1 MVHVRHRLLAY
12 GAVIA
17 LLAFAGVGGLRGY
30 AQDATPGAGDI
41 ASVPHPA
48 HIHAGNCE
56 TLDPNPLFPL
66 ADVSMPIAAMEGMDM
81 AASPMA
87 GMGASPMAGGLMGSA
102 AAIPAAYSTT
112 TLDIGL
118 SDILASEHAINVHE
132 SAENIQNYIACGA
145 IGGQM
150 GDDIFVGLMER
161 NNSGF
166 SGIAW
171 LHANEDNTTT
181 VTVFLAHGLT
191 GGTMGAGMDM
201 ATPMASPVS

>member
-17 LLAFAGVGGLRGY
+17 LLAFVGVGGLRGY

-66 ADVSMPIAAMEGMDM
+66 ADVSMPTADMGMMGTPMAGMD
-81 AASPMA
+81 ASPMA
-87 GMGASPMAGGLMGSA
+87 GMTGGLMGSA

-145 IGGQM
+145 IGGM
-150 GDDIFVGLMER
+150 MADDIFVGLSEV

-181 VTVFLAHGLT
+181 VTVFLAQGLT
-191 GGTMGAGMDM
+191 GGTTGAGMDM

>member
-1 MVHVRHRLLAY
+1 MVHARHRLLAY
-12 GAVIA
+12 SAVIA
-17 LLAFAGVGGLRGY
+17 LLAFVGIGGLRGY
-30 AQDATPGAGDI
+30 AQDATPGAGAM

-66 ADVSMPIAAMEGMDM
+66 ADVSMPTADMGMM
-81 AASPMA
+81 ASPM
-87 GMGASPMAGGLMGSA
+87 ASPMAGGMMGSMTA
-102 AAIPAAYSTT
+102 TSAAYSTT
-112 TLDIGL
+112 TLDIAL
-118 SDILASEHAINVHE
+118 TDILAAEHAINVHE

-145 IGGQM
+145 IGGM
-150 GDDIFVGLMER
+150 AGDDVFVGLSEV

-181 VTVFLAHGLT
+181 VTVFLAQGLA
-191 GGTMGAGMDM
+191 GGTTGAGMDM

>member
-12 GAVIA
+12 SAVIA
-17 LLAFAGVGGLRGY
+17 LLAFVVGGFRGY

-66 ADVSMPIAAMEGMDM
+66 ADVSMPTSDMSAM
-81 AASPMA
+81 ASPMA
-87 GMGASPMAGGLMGSA
+87 SPVASPMAGGMMGSMA
-102 AAIPAAYSTT
+102 CIPAAYSTT
-112 TLDIGL
+112 TLDIAL
-118 SDILASEHAINVHE
+118 TDILAAEHAINIHE
-132 SAENIQNYIACGA
+132 SAQNIQNYIACGA
-145 IGGQM
+145 IVGMM
-150 GDDIFVGLMER
+150 GDDVFVGLSEV

-181 VTVFLAHGLT
+181 VTVFLAQGLT
-191 GGTMGAGMDM
+191 GGAMGAGMDM
-201 ATPMASPVS
+201 ATPAA